1 MSNEKIKL
9 VPVKRSKGEYE
20 YDKKVL
26 KGVVQ
31 GSIILNKAFGK
42 MTAHFHFMGTAGG
55 SEITIKEGD
64 KIILEGIKINLKS
77 PSTHW
82 GKQGLY
88 KLPIMT
94 SAFIGDSESIE
105 EFESKCAALD
115 GKKTLFGDE

>member
-1 MSNEKIKL
+1 MSSEKIKL

-42 MTAHFHFMGTAGG
+42 MTAHFHFMG
-55 SEITIKEGD
+55 SMLEVHEITIKEGD
-64 KIILEGIKINLKS
+64 KIILEGIKINKKS

-82 GKQGLY
+82 GKQGL
-88 KLPIMT
+88 
-94 SAFIGDSESIE
+94 ESNY
-105 EFESKCAALD
+105 L
-115 GKKTLFGDE
+115 L

>member
-1 MSNEKIKL
+1 MSSEKIKL

-64 KIILEGIKINLKS
+64 KIILEGIKINK
-77 PSTHW
+77 TT
-82 GKQGLY
+82 KI
-88 KLPIMT
+88 PIKTRM
-94 SAFIGDSESIE
+94 SSIK
-105 EFESKCAALD
+105 KC
-115 GKKTLFGDE
+115 K